1 MDGSKGT
8 IISGPTYTTKD
19 GLNFKWWE
27 VYWDDGYQGWSAE
40 YYPGGVYYLVLAS
53 TGRFGITTDPSG
65 VRVYIGGSYKGLTP
79 LKVDV
84 NPGSY
89 SIKLEKDGYETRY
102 VTTSVSA
109 GELKLVQETL
119 PKNTVSS
126 PSVSTSSA
134 TSISSSSATL
144 NGALTSMEG
153 ASSCT
158 VYFQYGT
165 SKAYGSTTG
174 TQTKGSTGTFSQSI
188 TGLSPGTTYHYR
200 AVASNSA
207 GTVYGADTTFMTH
220 NDRVFGIDVSHWQG
234 DINWNSVH
242 NSGNSFAFVKATE
255 GDGLTDSRF
264 ITNMNGASANGMLVG
279 AYHFA
284 RPDLGNSAT
293 DEANYFV
300 EVAGDYISQGYLR
313 PVLDLEYGA
322 SLGKEAL
329 SDWVETWASTVRSKT
344 GVSPIIYVNSNYAKN
359 YLNQDISQ
367 NDLWIAHWT
376 YDPSLNPST
385 GIWTNWVF
393 WQYSNNGRVSGIEGD
408 VDLDVFNGDL
418 SSLRNYII
426 SLTPNSDQ
434 PTFKAPWEGSA
445 RITQGTN
452 GATSHYDHGTWDN
465 TYGLDIASM
474 TAGETFD
481 VLAPYDG
488 TVCYIDNDEAGAGGK
503 EVAICHTYGG
513 NKYVTV
519 YLHLSEILVANGT
532 SLKQGEKFA
541 VSGMTG
547 SATGVHLHFHMYKAP
562 GSYDSHTQPIKRI
575 ILKKTGID
583 SDFKEYDQTKGEL
596 DDSVISKY
604 NDRVFESNN
613 IQILPI
619 TSPSVSTSSAT
630 SVSSSSATLNGAL
643 TSMGGAF
650 ACTVY
655 FQYGA
660 TASYGSTTGTQTKSS
675 NGAFSQS
682 ITGLSPGTTYHYRA
696 VASNSAGT
704 VYGADTAFSTETA
717 PTLPTA
723 NFTANVTSGIAPLAV
738 RFTDTSTGDPTSWSW
753 TFGDGATSTE
763 QHLVH
768 TYTVSGTY
776 TVSLTV
782 MNSAGSDTMI
792 RAGYIKVSP
801 QQNILWEV
809 PLSVAS
815 GTLSQTV
822 TLGSAESATREFDAW
837 LDVPMPPD
845 APGAKKSVYFTC
857 PDPTFGELSA
867 DYRPPVDD
875 ANPEESWTLCIRSDE
890 PVQVT
895 WNTTTLSKSELFLT
909 WNNGTN
915 SIAMKATSGTTLPAG
930 SYSISISA
938 STVQQMDL
946 PLQVGWNLVSVP
958 FNDAAYT
965 VPQNSVLAIY
975 GYNPS
980 TKGYETVSR
989 IESLVPGKAY
999 WIASGR
1005 DCTVTV
1011 TGTPVSPV
1019 TAQLKQGWNLIG
1031 SAAGQSTFDS
1041 IAMTPAG
1048 SWAMPFVYGYD
1059 PQTKGYVQITELQPG
1074 KGYWGAVTRDCTIT
1088 LS

>member
-1 MDGSKGT
+1 M
-8 IISGPTYTTKD
+8 
-19 GLNFKWWE
+19 
-27 VYWDDGYQGWSAE
+27 
-40 YYPGGVYYLVLAS
+40 
-53 TGRFGITTDPSG
+53 
-65 VRVYIGGSYKGLTP
+65 
-79 LKVDV
+79 
-84 NPGSY
+84 
-89 SIKLEKDGYETRY
+89 
-102 VTTSVSA
+102 
-109 GELKLVQETL
+109 
-119 PKNTVSS
+119 
-126 PSVSTSSA
+126 
-134 TSISSSSATL
+134 
-144 NGALTSMEG
+144 
-153 ASSCT
+153 
-158 VYFQYGT
+158 
-165 SKAYGSTTG
+165 
-174 TQTKGSTGTFSQSI
+174 
-188 TGLSPGTTYHYR
+188 
-200 AVASNSA
+200 
-207 GTVYGADTTFMTH
+207 
-220 NDRVFGIDVSHWQG
+220 
-234 DINWNSVH
+234 
-242 NSGNSFAFVKATE
+242 
-255 GDGLTDSRF
+255 
-264 ITNMNGASANGMLVG
+264 
-279 AYHFA
+279 
-284 RPDLGNSAT
+284 
-293 DEANYFV
+293 
-300 EVAGDYISQGYLR
+300 
-313 PVLDLEYGA
+313 
-322 SLGKEAL
+322 
-329 SDWVETWASTVRSKT
+329 
-344 GVSPIIYVNSNYAKN
+344 
-359 YLNQDISQ
+359 
-367 NDLWIAHWT
+367 
-376 YDPSLNPST
+376 
-385 GIWTNWVF
+385 
-393 WQYSNNGRVSGIEGD
+393 
-408 VDLDVFNGDL
+408 
-418 SSLRNYII
+418 
-426 SLTPNSDQ
+426 
-434 PTFKAPWEGSA
+434 
-445 RITQGTN
+445 
-452 GATSHYDHGTWDN
+452 
-465 TYGLDIASM
+465 
-474 TAGETFD
+474 
-481 VLAPYDG
+481 
-488 TVCYIDNDEAGAGGK
+488 
-503 EVAICHTYGG
+503 
-513 NKYVTV
+513 
-519 YLHLSEILVANGT
+519 
-532 SLKQGEKFA
+532 
-541 VSGMTG
+541 
-547 SATGVHLHFHMYKAP
+547 
-562 GSYDSHTQPIKRI
+562 
-575 ILKKTGID
+575 
-583 SDFKEYDQTKGEL
+583 
-596 DDSVISKY
+596 
-604 NDRVFESNN
+604 
-613 IQILPI
+613 
-619 TSPSVSTSSAT
+619 
-630 SVSSSSATLNGAL
+630 
-643 TSMGGAF
+643 
-650 ACTVY
+650 
-655 FQYGA
+655 
-660 TASYGSTTGTQTKSS
+660 
-675 NGAFSQS
+675 
-682 ITGLSPGTTYHYRA
+682 
-696 VASNSAGT
+696 ASNSAGT

-915 SIAMKATSGTTLPAG
+915 TIAMKATNATTLPAG